1 MSNSC
6 EIIPR
11 IKVGTEEKESKLFKG
26 LLSLTNNRDTTKA
39 LWGMTKSP
47 EFMNL
52 IGNIAKDENGEPTLR
67 ALTEKVNLKKL
78 LNGGVSL
85 ILEKED
91 IGAID
96 NNGNPIVYDSYEDIV
111 RKAIDFNNE
120 HPDAVADIA
129 KNDKGYIITVE
140 PKTIDN
146 ASVPNQLMF
155 KNNLNNQMLSL
166 MRKLGFDVKTDS
178 TMPYAGIF
186 DPTHA
191 ETTAEG
197 LRTVIRIAK
206 GEVGEEAF
214 PEEFSHLMISGLLS
228 NSLVSRL
235 VNSLKDED
243 ILREIL
249 GNSYEGYSKKYNG
262 DMDMLAQ
269 EAGAKLL
276 QNHIVHPQSTDSNLV
291 TRLWNFIKK
300 LFGRL
305 TETDVD
311 NAIRRANDGF
321 ARLSEQIME
330 NDSPLLKE
338 FDGVKVMNMRPLY
351 KLGEEVD
358 KMQELAE
365 KAREVASKRLA
376 IIMSRS
382 KRGRYSPDDL
392 ASIKNLQG
400 LIDKKKYASSC
411 LAFLTDSLG
420 QIESVQGELNRLLKN
435 DIRDDND
442 LSKIRRIS
450 SALRNIKEFS
460 EGYEP
465 IIRQMMTMKAMLD
478 NGEVDITEEDAEAIS
493 RKATEVF
500 AIINNIDSNYK
511 ELRFQAVYNF
521 LKIFWGEDK
530 IIQIGK
536 NKGQA
541 LTLEQL
547 LKLANRDIGG
557 IDRWVSSMSDASD
570 PLLSLIDKAVK
581 VTKTKRDQ
589 TLIEIAAEIR
599 GIHQKFLQA
608 GGGNTEFM
616 FERDSKGNLTGRLI
630 SDYDFERFNNER
642 EDYRKELIDKGYKPY
657 KVKAKLEAWERKHL
671 REVVVDEES
680 GRKELVP
687 IYEKDTLSHLTK
699 AQRDYYDAMIKVK
712 SVMESLIPERY
723 SNLYMAVQI
732 RNDSVSAIAS
742 ASSPKEAAKQLLANF
757 KDNFI
762 RRSDDT
768 YEFGEDK
775 SSVML
780 DFSGKPLNRLPV
792 YYTTPLEDTNRLS
805 LDFTSSIMAYSAMA
819 VNYNEMNKVVD
830 ALELTR
836 DLVKDREVQQY
847 SGNSKLAETYKVLH
861 KKFSKNYTKTGA
873 NSNIGARLDDYFDVA
888 VYNRMKK
895 DQGTW
900 KIGNTEVDKAKTLD
914 AAKGWTGTIGLGV
927 NVFSAI
933 GNVTQGKM
941 QLFIEAMGGEYF
953 NYKNLAMGKKQYYAM
968 MPAFLRELNST
979 KKTNKLSLLLDK
991 FDALEEYYR
1000 SLREQ
1005 GKFQGLLARIFGGAT
1020 LQFMNNMGEHY
1031 LHSRT
1036 MLAILDNFR
1045 VKYKGKEISLTDA
1058 FEVEELKDDNGEV
1071 LSARLKLKD
1080 GVTKLDGSE
1089 LTEDDMINLKLKI
1102 GKVNQSLN
1110 GAFSDDDKGAIH
1122 RGVYGRLAMQY
1133 RQWMPAHYNRR
1144 FAGAY
1149 YDAAMDQWREGYYR
1163 TLGKFSLDLMKDIA
1177 HAKFQLAT
1185 HWKELTPTEKAN
1197 VRRALAEI
1205 SIFWVLTALIS
1216 MMGPEKDKKGVW
1228 LDRMIIYNL
1237 KRMKL
1242 DTGASMP
1249 LNAGF
1254 FQNIWTIM
1262 QSPAASLKTF
1272 NNITDLIQ
1280 FQNMFVELESGR
1292 YKGWSVWERD
1302 FTELVPVYNQVRK
1315 VVDIADE
1322 DYMFNIY
1329 NK

>member
-26 LLSLTNNRDTTKA
+26 LLSLTNNRETTKA

-47 EFMNL
+47 ELMNIL
-52 IGNIAKDENGEPTLR
+52 GSIEKDENGEPTLR
-67 ALTEKVNLKKL
+67 ALTNRLNLKKIL
-78 LNGGVSL
+78 KGGASL

-96 NNGNPIVYDSYEDIV
+96 NKGNSIVYDSYEDIT
-111 RKAIDFNNE
+111 RRAIDFNNE
-120 HPDAVADIA
+120 HPKIVANIT

-146 ASVPNQLMF
+146 ANVPNQLIF
-155 KNNLNNQMLSL
+155 KNNLNNQMLSI
-166 MRKLGFDVKTDS
+166 MRKLGFDVKVDS
-178 TMPYAGIF
+178 AMPYAGIF
-186 DPTHA
+186 DPINA

-197 LRTVIRIAK
+197 LKTIIRIAK
-206 GEVGEEAF
+206 GEIGENAF
-214 PEEFSHLMISGLLS
+214 PEEFSHLMISGLL
-228 NSLVSRL
+228 NNNLVSRL
-235 VNSLKDED
+235 VNSLKNED

-262 DMDMLAQ
+262 DIDILAQ
-269 EAGAKLL
+269 EAAAKLL
-276 QNHIVHPQSTDSNLV
+276 QNHIVNPQKTDNNLV
-291 TRLWNFIKK
+291 ERLWNFIKR

-330 NDSPLLKE
+330 NDSSLLRE

-376 IIMSRS
+376 IIMSRT

-392 ASIKNLQG
+392 ASIKNLQS
-400 LIDKKKYASSC
+400 LIDKKKYAASC
-411 LAFLTDSLG
+411 LAFLTDSLV
-420 QIESVQGELNRLLKN
+420 QIEGIQGELNRLLKN

-442 LSKIRRIS
+442 LSKIRRIAIS
-450 SALRNIKEFS
+450 LRNIKEFS

-465 IIRQMMTMKAMLD
+465 IIRQMMTMKSML
-478 NGEVDITEEDAEAIS
+478 NNEEVDITEEDAEAIS
-493 RKATEVF
+493 NKATEVF
-500 AIINNIDSNYK
+500 SIINNIDSNYK

-536 NKGQA
+536 DKGKA

-557 IDRWVSSMSDASD
+557 IDRWLSSMSDAAD
-570 PLLSLIDKAVK
+570 PLLSLIDKTVK
-581 VTKTKRDQ
+581 VTKAKRDQ
-589 TLIEIAAEIR
+589 KLIDIAAEIR
-599 GIHQKFLQA
+599 GIHQKLIQS
-608 GGGNTEFM
+608 GEKNTEFM

-630 SDYDFERFNNER
+630 SNYDFERFNNER
-642 EDYRKELIDKGYKPY
+642 EAYRKSLIDNGYKPY
-657 KVKAKLEAWERKHL
+657 KVKAMLEAWERKHL
-671 REVVVDEES
+671 KEVVIDEEE
-680 GRKELVP
+680 GRTELVP
-687 IYEKDTLSHLTK
+687 IYEKNTLSKLTK
-699 AQRDYYDAMIKVK
+699 AQREYYDAMIRVK
-712 SVMESLIPERY
+712 AIMESLIPERY

-742 ASSPKEAAKQLLANF
+742 ASSPKEVAKQLIANF

-768 YEFGEDK
+768 YDFGEDK

-792 YYTTPLEDTNRLS
+792 YYTTPLEDVNRLS

-830 ALELTR
+830 VLELTR

-847 SGNSKLAETYKVLH
+847 SGNNKLVETYKILH
-861 KKFSKNYTKTGA
+861 QKFSKIYTKTGS
-873 NSNIGARLDDYFDVA
+873 NSSIGARLDDYFDVA
-888 VYNRMKK
+888 IYNKIKK

-900 KIGNTEVDKAKTLD
+900 KLGNKEVDKAKTLD
-914 AAKGWTGTIGLGV
+914 TVKGWTGTIGLGL

-933 GNVTQGKM
+933 SNVTQGKM

-953 NYKNLAMGKKQYYAM
+953 NYKNLAMGKKAYYAM
-968 MPAFLRELNST
+968 ISDFLGELNST
-979 KKTNKLSLLLDK
+979 KKTNKLSLLIEK

-1005 GKFQGLLARIFGGAT
+1005 GKFQGPLARIFGEAT

-1036 MLAILDNFR
+1036 MLAILDNFK
-1045 VKYKGKEISLTDA
+1045 VKYKGRTISLTDA
-1058 FEVEELKDDNGEV
+1058 YEVEELKDDNGKV

-1089 LTEDDMINLKLKI
+1089 VTEDDIVNLRLKI

-1110 GAFSDDDKGAIH
+1110 GAFNEDDRGAIH
-1122 RGVYGRLAMQY
+1122 RNAYGRLAMQF

-1144 FAGAY
+1144 FARPY

-1163 TLGKFSLDLMKDIA
+1163 TLGRFSWNLMKDIA

-1185 HWKELTPTEKAN
+1185 HWKELSQTERAN
-1197 VRRALAEI
+1197 VRRSLAEI
-1205 SIFWVLTALIS
+1205 SIFWTLTALIS

-1262 QSPAASLKTF
+1262 QSPAAALKTF

-1280 FQNMFVELESGR
+1280 FQNIFVELQSGR
-1292 YKGWSVWERD
+1292 YKGWSVWMRD
-1302 FTELVPVYNQVRK
+1302 FTELIPVYNQVRK
-1315 VVDIADE
+1315 VVDIADD